1 MADKMYA
8 AVKALIERDGEYLFV
23 GAKLGEETIWIPPGG
38 RLEYG
43 ESPMEALKREVKGE
57 TSLEV
62 EPGDPVG
69 MYHFFTGVDDQG
81 EQVTLTLFHV
91 EDFNGEVDMDTDHA
105 EEDSLEGYRWM
116 TPEEIREENVTE
128 TLKDL
133 LEHETF

>member
-1 MADKMYA
+1 MADMMYA
-8 AVKALIERDGEYLFV
+8 GIKALIERDGEYLFV
-23 GAKLGEETIWIPPGG
+23 SVELGDETIWIPPGG

-69 MYHFFTGVDDQG
+69 MYHFFSGEDDQG
-81 EQVTLTLFHV
+81 EQVTLTLFQV
-91 EDFNGEVDMDTDHA
+91 EDFSGEVDMDTEHA
-105 EEDSLEGYRWM
+105 EEDGLEGYRWM
-116 TPEEIREENVTE
+116 TPEEIREENVTD

-133 LEHETF
+133 LKREIF